1 MPGGSASFCGPM
13 TTSDILTNE
22 TIDLLSSHV
31 SVRSFSDEPVADEM
45 LLAALNAARRAPTSS
60 NWQTYSIIVVRDQAK
75 KERLAELAGGQRH
88 IVQSQAFL
96 AFVADFHRVDVV
108 SREVHG
114 IEPERGLEFTLTP
127 VVDAALV
134 GEAAQVALE
143 SFGLGAVMIG
153 GIRAHV
159 TDVAEVL
166 GLPPDAF
173 VVFGMSVGWPAAE
186 TSPDDLKPRLPEHLV
201 IHHDEYNS
209 DAIVEEVRAH
219 NAELKA
225 FYEARG
231 RNLDQDAW
239 SGPVARGAERLRY
252 ATQRAELE
260 ELGFRFN

>member
-1 MPGGSASFCGPM
+1 M
-13 TTSDILTNE
+13 TTSELLTNP

-31 SVRSFSDEPVADEM
+31 SVRSFSDKPVADEM

-75 KERLAELAGGQRH
+75 KERLAELAGDQRH
-88 IVQSQAFL
+88 IAQSQAFL

-108 SREVHG
+108 SRQVHG

-127 VVDAALV
+127 VVDATLV

-143 SFGLGAVMIG
+143 SFGLGAVMVG
-153 GIRAHV
+153 GMRAHV

-173 VVFGMSVGWPAAE
+173 VVFGMSVGWPAAK
-186 TSPDDLKPRLPEHLV
+186 TSPSDLKPRLPEHLV
-201 IHHDEYNS
+201 IHHDEYS
-209 DAIVEEVRAH
+209 TDGITDELRAY
-219 NAELKA
+219 NTELKT
-225 FYEARG
+225 FYEVRG

-239 SGPVARGAERLRY
+239 SGPVARGAEHLRY
-252 ATQRAELE
+252 ATLRSELE
-260 ELGFRFN
+260 ELGFRFD